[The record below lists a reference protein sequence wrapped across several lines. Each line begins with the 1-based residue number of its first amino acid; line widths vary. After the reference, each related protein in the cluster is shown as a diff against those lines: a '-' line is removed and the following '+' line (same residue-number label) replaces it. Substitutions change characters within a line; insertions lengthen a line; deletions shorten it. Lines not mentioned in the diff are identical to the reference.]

1 MGFGTE
7 VLLLVVIGF
16 LVLGP
21 KRMQEVVRMVV
32 SVKTKL
38 EQTTREIKSQLAAEI
53 DEETNSLKVAQSAPS
68 QECRPDLPGPLQCSG
83 NASQIGTTFIEQR
96 QAEG

>member
-21 KRMQEVVRMVV
+21 KRMHEVVRQVA
-32 SVKTKL
+32 SLKVKL
-38 EQTTREIKSQLAAEI
+38 QQSTREITSSLAAEM
-53 DEETNSLKVAQSAPS
+53 DGDTSPRK
-68 QECRPDLPGPLQCSG
+68 
-83 NASQIGTTFIEQR
+83 
-96 QAEG
+96 

>member
-21 KRMQEVVRMVV
+21 KRMQEVVRKVA
-32 SVKTKL
+32 SLKAKL

-53 DEETNSLKVAQSAPS
+53 EEKTDSLTIAQNAPS
-68 QECRPDLPGPLQCSG
+68 RECRPDLPGPLQCSG
-83 NASQIGTTFIEQR
+83 NGSQIGTSVVEH
-96 QAEG
+96 G

>member
-21 KRMQEVVRMVV
+21 KRMQEVVRKVA
-32 SVKTKL
+32 SIKAKL

-53 DEETNSLKVAQSAPS
+53 EENTGSLNVARSAPS
-68 QECRPDLPGPLQCSG
+68 QACRPDLSGPLQCSG
-83 NASQIGTTFIEQR
+83 NGSQIGTSVVEH
-96 QAEG
+96 G

>member
-21 KRMQEVVRMVV
+21 KRMQEVVRKVA
-32 SVKTKL
+32 SIKAKL

-53 DEETNSLKVAQSAPS
+53 EEKTDSLNIAQSAPS
-68 QECRPDLPGPLQCSG
+68 KACRPDLPGPLQCSG
-83 NASQIGTTFIEQR
+83 NGSQIGTSVVEH
-96 QAEG
+96 G

>member
-21 KRMQEVVRMVV
+21 KRMQEVVRMVA
-32 SVKTKL
+32 SMKTKL

-53 DEETNSLKVAQSAPS
+53 EREPDSLNIAQSTPS
-68 QECRPDLPGPLQCSG
+68 QESRPDSPAPLQCSG
-83 NASQIGTTFIEQR
+83 NGSQIANSVVEHG
-96 QAEG
+96 